1 MCAQSCQTLCNP
13 RDCSPPSSFVHGI
26 FQAWVLELPFP
37 SPGDLLNPGIEP
49 RSLVSPA
56 LAGRLAVITNRPLM
70 CVVAHLQQ
78 RFISFNHQ
86 KKIFLAAGG
95 GVSEWVSESRS
106 VVSDSL
112 WLHGLHSPWNSPGQ
126 NTRVGSL
133 SLLQGIFPTQGS
145 NPGPLHCGQFLYQLS
160 HQGTDFNWDYAESMD
175 PVGKNWHL
183 KNIVSSNASIWNISP
198 FI

>member
-1 MCAQSCQTLCNP
+1 MSFIRHVVCKCFLLIGELSFHSLNNVHYRAKGLILVKSKLWTFSVVNCAFDIVSKRPNLRSHGFFFPTVFSYRFN
-13 RDCSPPSSFVHGI
+13 RDC
-26 FQAWVLELPFP
+26 E
-37 SPGDLLNPGIEP
+37 
-49 RSLVSPA
+49 
-56 LAGRLAVITNRPLM
+56 
-70 CVVAHLQQ
+70 
-78 RFISFNHQ
+78 
-86 KKIFLAAGG
+86 
-95 GVSEWVSESRS
+95 SESQS
-106 VVSDSL
+106 VMSDSL